1 MKQLLFLFLLLIG
14 SASQLQ
20 AQGKK
25 QHDCLSPEE
34 FRAKQQAYITEK
46 AELNKEEAATFFPVY
61 YELQD
66 KKKKINDQVW
76 NCIRQGKSPNITE
89 KQYEGLIDQILDRRI
104 EADELE
110 KNYYQQFKKLLP
122 ASKLFKVQHAE
133 IKFHRE
139 VLKGANKRHAS
150 ANRK

>member
-1 MKQLLFLFLLLIG
+1 MKNLFFLLLLLIG
-14 SASQLQ
+14 TGSQLQ

-25 QHDCLSPEE
+25 HHSCLSVEE

-46 AELNKEEAATFFPVY
+46 ADLNKEEAANFFPVY

-66 KKKKINDQVW
+66 KKKKINDRVW
-76 NCIRQGKSPNITE
+76 KCIKQGKKAETTE
-89 KQYEGLIDQILDRRI
+89 KQYDELIEQILDGRV

-110 KNYYQQFKKLLP
+110 KIYYRKFRKILP
-122 ASKLFKVQHAE
+122 ASKLFKIQHAE

-139 VLKGANKRHAS
+139 VLKGAHKKQTPAD
-150 ANRK
+150 KK